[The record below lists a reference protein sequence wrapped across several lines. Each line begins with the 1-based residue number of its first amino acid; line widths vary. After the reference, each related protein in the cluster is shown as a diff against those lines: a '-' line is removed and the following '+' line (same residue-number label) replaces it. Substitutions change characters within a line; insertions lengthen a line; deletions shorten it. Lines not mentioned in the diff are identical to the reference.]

1 MTFVN
6 VKNRPANGHFN
17 NLMTDF
23 FAPLPSLWKE
33 DFLTS
38 NLRKNIPV
46 NIKETEDAYQLEVV
60 APGFVKEDFQIGLE
74 NNLLTI
80 AVEKKSE
87 EDVKDEKM
95 VRNEYTFSSFKRS
108 FSVDEKIDADGIS
121 AQYVNGVLI
130 LNLPKKVEVKTIKQI
145 TIN

>member
-6 VKNRPANGHFN
+6 LKNRPANGHFN

-33 DFLTS
+33 DLLNT
-38 NLRKNIPV
+38 NLRRSIPV
-46 NIKETEDAYQLEVV
+46 NIKETENAYQLEVV
-60 APGFVKEDFQIGLE
+60 APGFSKEDFQIGLE
-74 NNLLTI
+74 NNLLTV

-87 EDVKDEKM
+87 EDVKDEKF
-95 VRNEYTFSSFKRS
+95 VRTEYTFSSFKRS
-108 FSVDEKIDADGIS
+108 FSVDEKIDADAIS
-121 AQYVNGVLI
+121 AQYVNGVLT
-130 LNLPKKVEVKTIKQI
+130 LNLPKKAEVKTTKQI